1 MLFPSCSRVL
11 LFPCCVF
18 SSPHDPNKVGLGPS
32 CIWIRYI
39 RASSW
44 YFNEPFKSNAV
55 ETFKTNAFNAFAL
68 DKVIGP
74 FGTCNGSLLVFLGW
88 STSSPLS
95 SKGFVI
101 ESKPVSNKVRSITL
115 KVTLTSYSPERSI
128 LYALSLILSKTWNGP
143 SPRVC
148 NFYFLWLG
156 NCSLCMCTQTQS
168 SGWKTTCLHPLF
180 ALEVSSLFF
189 FFIFSR
195 TPSWSYEHPTKKV
208 KPKTTPLSLMISES
222 IATQFSLIISD

>member
-1 MLFPSCSRVL
+1 MLFPSCSRIL
-11 LFPCCVF
+11 LFSCCVF

-32 CIWIRYI
+32 YIWIRYI

-44 YFNEPFKSNAV
+44 YSNEPFKYNVV

-88 STSSPLS
+88 STSCPLS
-95 SKGFVI
+95 SKGFDL
-101 ESKPVSNKVRSITL
+101 ESKPVSNKVRSTTL
-115 KVTLTSYSPERSI
+115 KVTLTSYSSERLI

-148 NFYFLWLG
+148 NFYFLWLE

-168 SGWKTTCLHPLF
+168 PGWKTTCLLICFRSVQSILF
-180 ALEVSSLFF
+180 LYF
-189 FFIFSR
+189 
-195 TPSWSYEHPTKKV
+195 
-208 KPKTTPLSLMISES
+208 
-222 IATQFSLIISD
+222 

>member
-1 MLFPSCSRVL
+1 MDLPILTWWKPSK
-11 LFPCCVF
+11 PM
-18 SSPHDPNKVGLGPS
+18 K
-32 CIWIRYI
+32 
-39 RASSW
+39 
-44 YFNEPFKSNAV
+44 
-55 ETFKTNAFNAFAL
+55 FNASFNVFVL
-68 DKVIGP
+68 DRVIGP

-95 SKGFVI
+95 SKGFDLK
-101 ESKPVSNKVRSITL
+101 SKPVSNKVRSITL
-115 KVTLTSYSPERSI
+115 NVTLTPYSTERSI
-128 LYALSLILSKTWNGP
+128 LYALSLIVSKTWNGS

-168 SGWKTTCLHPLF
+168 SGWKITCLRPLF

-195 TPSWSYEHPTKKV
+195 TPSWSYKHPTKKV
-208 KPKTTPLSLMISES
+208 KPEMTPSSLMISES
-222 IATQFSLIISD
+222 AAT